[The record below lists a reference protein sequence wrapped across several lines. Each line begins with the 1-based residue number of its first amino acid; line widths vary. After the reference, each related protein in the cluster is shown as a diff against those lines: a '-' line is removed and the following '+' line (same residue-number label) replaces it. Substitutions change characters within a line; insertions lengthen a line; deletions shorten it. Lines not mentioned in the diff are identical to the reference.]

1 MIAESG
7 PEQSGR
13 PLRTM
18 IVDDEPLAV
27 ERLQMLCAR
36 EPRIELVGTA
46 TDGEAA
52 LRLAEGVSPELLL
65 LDIAMPRLDGIGVA
79 RALSRAGRNPAIIF
93 ITAFEGFAVEAFDLA
108 AVDYLLKPVSMERLG
123 RAIDRVL
130 ALTRAQ
136 PRPQSEPT
144 RSDWAEEFWVPHKA
158 ELVRVAAAQ
167 IDRIEA
173 ERDYM
178 RLFVGQRSYLLHQT
192 ISSLEQRLDPEAF
205 IRLHRSHIVRRNH
218 IDRLRHDGSG
228 VWFAR
233 LRDGTEIRIG
243 RTYLASVKA
252 IAGR

>member
-1 MIAESG
+1 
-7 PEQSGR
+7 
-13 PLRTM
+13 M

-36 EPRIELVGTA
+36 EPRVELVGTA
-46 TDGEAA
+46 TDGESA
-52 LRLAEGVSPELLL
+52 LRLVEGVCPELLL
-65 LDIAMPRLDGIGVA
+65 LDIAMPQLDGIGVA
-79 RALSRAGRNPAIIF
+79 RSLSRTRRNPSIIF
-93 ITAFEGFAVEAFDLA
+93 VTAFEGFAVEAFDLA
-108 AVDYLLKPVSMERLG
+108 AVDYLLKPVSLERLT

-130 ALTRAQ
+130 ALTRS
-136 PRPQSEPT
+136 PPQQRHEPML
-144 RSDWAEEFWVPHKA
+144 SNWAEEFWVPHKA
-158 ELVRVAAAQ
+158 ELVRVAATH

-192 ISSLEQRLDPEAF
+192 ITSLEQRLDPEQF
-205 IRLHRSHIVRRNH
+205 VRLHRSHIVRRGH

-233 LRDGTEIRIG
+233 LLDGTEVRIG
-243 RTYLASVKA
+243 RTYVANAKA